1 MTKSDRHHFD
11 SSQIYIDIATCAS
24 SSSSAAPPRQP
35 TLPTVR
41 YPRQGPTAN
50 NTTAQS
56 ARGTKLSSAELSFD
70 SVWFGVRKAAKN
82 GRQNDLDSFA
92 DVLRLTNTRRAR
104 SAQHDVGGRL
114 PGWVNKF
121 KWQEGRDWVK
131 VVPEFRA
138 RTGGGNGG
146 VGLVQSAAQQ
156 IYTWCQP

>member
-1 MTKSDRHHFD
+1 MRVPVAVQHHRGGQHCRRLD
-11 SSQIYIDIATCAS
+11 TRGKGQQQT
-24 SSSSAAPPRQP
+24 
-35 TLPTVR
+35 TLRRSLPVGR
-41 YPRQGPTAN
+41 NALQRN
-50 NTTAQS
+50 F
-56 ARGTKLSSAELSFD
+56 LLILF
-70 SVWFGVRKAAKN
+70 VGVRKAAKN
-82 GRQNDLDSFA
+82 GRQNDLDSLA

-131 VVPEFRA
+131 VVPEFRT

-146 VGLVQSAAQQ
+146 VGLVQSAVQQ